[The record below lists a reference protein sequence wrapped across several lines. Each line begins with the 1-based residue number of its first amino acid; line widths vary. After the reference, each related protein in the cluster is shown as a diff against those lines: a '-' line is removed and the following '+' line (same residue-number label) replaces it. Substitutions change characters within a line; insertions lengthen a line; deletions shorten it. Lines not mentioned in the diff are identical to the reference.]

1 MMKEGSFTGIPG
13 IPNQDIAMWESMGA
27 IADRT
32 QERLGAS
39 DIAVVQFRR
48 IMLSAVKAFEEGQ
61 GVIGLVEQHLPQAK
75 LRSYQ
80 GVVEK
85 KIPWRTLGASE
96 EEAAVLEGMEEDE
109 TDHEMAA
116 AAVA

>member
-1 MMKEGSFTGIPG
+1 
-13 IPNQDIAMWESMGA
+13 MWESMGA

-48 IMLSAVKAFEEGQ
+48 IMLNAVKAFEEGQ
-61 GVIGLVEQHLPQAK
+61 GVIGHVEPHLPQAK
-75 LRSYQ
+75 LRSWQ

-85 KIPWRTLGASE
+85 TVPWRTLGASDE
-96 EEAAVLEGMEEDE
+96 EVAVLKGLEEDE
-109 TDHEMAA
+109 TDREMAA